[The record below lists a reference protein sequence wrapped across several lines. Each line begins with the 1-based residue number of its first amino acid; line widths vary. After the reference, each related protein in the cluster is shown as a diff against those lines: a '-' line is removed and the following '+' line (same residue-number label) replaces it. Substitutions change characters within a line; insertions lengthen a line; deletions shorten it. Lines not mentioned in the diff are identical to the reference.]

1 MQNELT
7 TETKAATPP
16 PQKQAAPPEQT
27 SPPEKRNRRRYGK
40 LALFILLLILPGYV
54 AVMFA
59 WAILFDGILE
69 IRVEQEGAV
78 DPQTA
83 AAYEQPVLDAL
94 KPLLAQKYGR
104 EEIVVTYTRPGWFIG
119 QHRIRDTKKDKGGV
133 IRIRLADW
141 GNADWKD
148 CYALAEDIARMKRE
162 TPGMPQC
169 LYVLN
174 FLDTAGE
181 YPKWTPENAAAFGEE
196 NAICGCLCKIAIP
209 DAVLGY
215 SGGNRRREEKWH
227 IDDFTPTEDPDEV
240 RK

>member
-1 MQNELT
+1 M
-7 TETKAATPP
+7 
-16 PQKQAAPPEQT
+16 KQDSAPVSPAEESAPPVNR
-27 SPPEKRNRRRYGK
+27 KRLYGK
-40 LALFILLLILPGYV
+40 FVLFILLLILPGYV
-54 AVMFA
+54 AVMFT
-59 WAILFDGILE
+59 WAFLFDGILE

-94 KPLLAQKYGR
+94 KPLLAQKYGQ
-104 EEIVVTYTRPGWFIG
+104 EEIDVVYTRPGWFIG
-119 QHRIRDTKKDKGGV
+119 QHRIRDAKKDEGGV

-162 TPGMPQC
+162 TPGMPKC
-169 LYVLN
+169 LYLLS
-174 FLDTAGE
+174 FLDTDGE
-181 YPKWTPENAAAFGEE
+181 YPKWTPENADAFEE
-196 NAICGCLCKIAIP
+196 DGAICGYLCKIAIP
-209 DAVLGY
+209 DAIHGY

-227 IDDFTPTEDPDEV
+227 IDDFTPTENPDEV